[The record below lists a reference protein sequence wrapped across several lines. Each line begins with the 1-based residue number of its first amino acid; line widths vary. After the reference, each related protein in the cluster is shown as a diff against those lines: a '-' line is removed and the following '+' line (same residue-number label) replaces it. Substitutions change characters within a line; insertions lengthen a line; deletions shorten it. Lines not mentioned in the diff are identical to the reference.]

1 MPSLFGMEKI
11 RLAWKIL
18 KTATLKY
25 FSDNGLFLASGLAF
39 DLLLYCIPLS
49 LLIVSGLG
57 FTLERSDQAMAQVE
71 ATIERL
77 LPRSEQA
84 FTQNISA
91 IVGSRGLLGIAGFVL
106 FFILSSAVFGS
117 VRLVLNIVFQ
127 VKQPRSYLRGKG
139 TDFLVMF
146 GASVL
151 FLLVMGF
158 AWLLALVEPFGKD
171 MPILGRML
179 QEGWNL
185 ASILLGFLFTMALFY
200 VLYRFSPAQT
210 LGRPAL
216 LVGSATGT
224 LLFEF
229 SKWAFTLYVQFAQ
242 ANVTLYGALGGL
254 IFFFLWLYYAC
265 TVFILGAES
274 AWAYEHAEVESI
286 PHESVNPV

>member
-1 MPSLFGMEKI
+1 MHSLFGLARI
-11 RLAWKIL
+11 RPAWKIL
-18 KTATLKY
+18 KAAVLKY

-71 ATIERL
+71 ATFERL

-91 IVGSRGLLGIAGFVL
+91 IVASRGLLGIAGFVL

-117 VRLVLNIVFQ
+117 VRLVINIVFK
-127 VKQPRSYLRGKG
+127 VKQPQSYLRGKG
-139 TDFLVMF
+139 TDFLVML

-151 FLLVMGF
+151 FILAMGF
-158 AWLLALVEPFGKD
+158 SWLLALVLPFGQD
-171 MPILGRML
+171 IPILGRIL

-185 ASILLGFLFTMALFY
+185 ASILLGLLFTTALFY
-200 VLYRFSPAQT
+200 VLYRFCPAQT
-210 LGRPAL
+210 IGRRAL
-216 LVGSATGT
+216 LVGSLTGA
-224 LLFEF
+224 LLFEC
-229 SKWAFTLYVQFAQ
+229 SKWAFTLYVDFAQ
-242 ANVTLYGALGGL
+242 VNVTLYGALGGL

-265 TVFILGAES
+265 TVFILGAEFG
-274 AWAYEHAEVESI
+274 WAYEHAEDESM
-286 PHESVNPV
+286 PQESLNPV